1 MGFVTDAEIKDS
13 AAIEDLRSME
23 EAGVERPVCG
33 TRTNGFGVTREM
45 AVGQISGMCDIAAA
59 MSRAG
64 RLIRP

>member
-1 MGFVTDAEIKDS
+1 MGFVTDAEIKYS
-13 AAIEDLRSME
+13 AAIEDLRIRA

-45 AVGQISGMCDIAAA
+45 AVGQISGMYNIAAA
-59 MSRAG
+59 MSRTG

>member
-13 AAIEDLRSME
+13 AAIEDLRILA

-33 TRTNGFGVTREM
+33 TRTNGFGVTGEG
-45 AVGQISGMCDIAAA
+45 AVGQTSGMCDVAAA

-64 RLIRP
+64 KLIRS